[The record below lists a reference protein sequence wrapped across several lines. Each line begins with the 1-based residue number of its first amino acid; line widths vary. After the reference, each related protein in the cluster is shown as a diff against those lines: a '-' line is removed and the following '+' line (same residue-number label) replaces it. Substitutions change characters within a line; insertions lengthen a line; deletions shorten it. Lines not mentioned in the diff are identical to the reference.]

1 MLMLPNTFNM
11 AQKLFL
17 FCLFAL
23 QSVSLSN
30 IIQYPAVVKA
40 VRGETVSMMCNT
52 VDVLSK
58 CDTVFWYKVQ
68 LRTRE
73 MILTTAVQS
82 DPNQKPCRGFIYNT
96 SVADSGIYYCSVKH
110 SVIYYTGNGTT
121 VIITEPR
128 PSPVVTLYVPD
139 VSVGPSVS
147 LQCVVMG
154 VVPSEAVV
162 SWVVGDSETTGWT
175 ESGWTHAN
183 TSAVEYT
190 RAHISIPSET
200 WLEATNVECV
210 VEVDGRRVSKSFRK
224 GSSQVCSWLM
234 YLCAGVA
241 LIVLTVFIIT
251 LVSLQTAG
259 QCRVRT
265 RSTESRINQ
274 RNGGKRRT
282 DKAKRSSITE
292 VQYASLDLIS
302 NGQRGGTMLNRN
314 VLLNE

>member
-1 MLMLPNTFNM
+1 MLTLLNTFNM

-23 QSVSLSN
+23 HSVSLSN
-30 IIQYPAVVKA
+30 IVQYPAVVKA
-40 VRGETVSMMCNT
+40 VRGETVSMTCNT
-52 VDVLSK
+52 VEILSR
-58 CDTVFWYKVQ
+58 CDLVYWYKVQ
-68 LRTRE
+68 PRTRE
-73 MILTTAVQS
+73 MILTTAVHT
-82 DPNQKPCRGFIYNT
+82 DPSLKLCRGFIYNT

-128 PSPVVTLYVPD
+128 PGPVVTLYVPD

-154 VVPSEAVV
+154 VVPSEAIV
-162 SWVVGDSETTGWT
+162 SWVVGDSEITGWT

-183 TSAVEYT
+183 ASAVEYT

-200 WLEATNVECV
+200 WLEAPNVECV
-210 VEVDGRRVSKSFRK
+210 VEVDGRRVSKSFKK
-224 GSSQVCSWLM
+224 GSSQLCSWLM

-241 LIVLTVFIIT
+241 LVILTVFIVT

-265 RSTESRINQ
+265 RSTESRFNQ
-274 RNGGKRRT
+274 RSGGKRRT
-282 DKAKRSSITE
+282 DTAKRSSITE

-302 NGQRGGTMLNRN
+302 NGQRGRTMLNRN